1 MMRWLVAALVAIVAA
16 PAFAQGKVNVA
27 TSFTILA
34 DFARNVGGDRVEV
47 VSLVGPNGDAHSYV
61 PSPADAKKLVDAKLV
76 ILNGLGLE
84 GSTERFMRA
93 AAKNAKVIVASDG
106 ITPLRLG
113 NEPDPHAWQSVA
125 NAKIYVANIRDA
137 LIAVDPADKST
148 FEANAAAYL
157 SRLDALDAEVTAEIA
172 KIPPDRRKLVTTHDA
187 FGYFGTAY
195 GIAFIA
201 PHGVSTEA
209 QASARDVARIIAQ
222 IRARENSGGVSGE
235 RDRPA
240 APGAHRARVRRARR
254 RHALLGC
261 ADRAERPGADLHQ
274 HDAPQC
280 AGAGGGAEGLTGEI

>member
-1 MMRWLVAALVAIVAA
+1 MMRWLVAALVAMVAA

-61 PSPADAKKLVDAKLV
+61 PSPADAKKLADAKLV

-106 ITPLRLG
+106 IAPLRLG
-113 NEPDPHAWQSVA
+113 NDPDPHAWQSVA

-157 SRLDALDAEVTAEIA
+157 SRVDALDAEVTAEIA

-222 IRARENSGGVSGE
+222 IRGEKIPAVFLENVTDPRLLKRIARESG
-235 RDRPA
+235 
-240 APGAHRARVRRARR
+240 ARVGGTLYSDALTEPNGPAPTYINMM
-254 RHALLGC
+254 RHNVQELVAALRG
-261 ADRAERPGADLHQ
+261 
-274 HDAPQC
+274 
-280 AGAGGGAEGLTGEI
+280 

>member
-1 MMRWLVAALVAIVAA
+1 MMRWLVAALVAVVSV

-61 PSPADAKKLVDAKLV
+61 PSPADAKKLADAKLV

-106 ITPLRLG
+106 IAPLRLG
-113 NEPDPHAWQSVA
+113 NDPDPHAWQSVA
-125 NAKIYVANIRDA
+125 NAKIYVASVRDA
-137 LIAVDPADKST
+137 LIAVDPAGKST

-157 SRLDALDAEVTAEIA
+157 IRLDALDAEVTAEIA

-187 FGYFGTAY
+187 FGYFGSAY

-209 QASARDVARIIAQ
+209 QASASRCCAHHRADPRQKIPAVFLERTDPRLLERI
-222 IRARENSGGVSGE
+222 
-235 RDRPA
+235 
-240 APGAHRARVRRARR
+240 ARVRRARR

-261 ADRAERPGADLHQ
+261 ADRAERPGADSIN
-274 HDAPQC
+274 DAPQC
-280 AGAGGGAEGLTGEI
+280 AGAGGGAEVS